1 MLYLGITIST
11 ELCRYAC
18 RTGLSIKRPAS
29 KSPFILA
36 MPCLILFKLLAC
48 GTLMPA
54 AYCLSND
61 AFIPIYFAKA
71 EILIVVLTMFK
82 LSDHQKMVAC
92 KSALILLM
100 QALSRLCPRHGI
112 VSGTELSYRTC

>member
-1 MLYLGITIST
+1 
-11 ELCRYAC
+11 
-18 RTGLSIKRPAS
+18 
-29 KSPFILA
+29 

-82 LSDHQKMVAC
+82 LSDHQKTVAC

-100 QALSRLCPRHGI
+100 QALSR
-112 VSGTELSYRTC
+112 